1 MADKPV
7 CFGLACWCRNVTTSG
22 AQYGIW
28 ELQSQNIFKSY
39 SYSLFDQT
47 RVCDCWNS
55 GKTSKDGFGDF
66 CVVTV
71 AFELSMFYGR

>member
-1 MADKPV
+1 MLRK
-7 CFGLACWCRNVTTSG
+7 T
-22 AQYGIW
+22 I
-28 ELQSQNIFKSY
+28 
-39 SYSLFDQT
+39 
-47 RVCDCWNS
+47 VCDCWNS